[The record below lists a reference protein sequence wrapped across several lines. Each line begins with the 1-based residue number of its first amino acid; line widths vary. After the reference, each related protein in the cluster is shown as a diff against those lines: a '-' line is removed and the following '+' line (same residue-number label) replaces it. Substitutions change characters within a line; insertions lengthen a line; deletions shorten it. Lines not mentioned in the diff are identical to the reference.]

1 MKKPVRLFICQS
13 CGQDYSRWTGKR
25 ESCGEWNT
33 IVEEGGQERFAKT
46 ITKNQIER
54 YAKPRPITDIKEE
67 DYKRI
72 PTGFSEL
79 DHVLGG
85 GIVPGS
91 MTLIGGEPG
100 VGKSTL
106 ILEMS
111 KSLAKNKKVL
121 YISGEESAGQISLRA
136 KRMGI
141 ESKNIFISS
150 EIYVDNIASMIV
162 NEEPGVVFVDSI
174 QTITRESLPNG
185 AGTVTQLRECSQILL
200 ETAKKTNIP
209 IFLIG
214 HITKE
219 GSIAG
224 PKVLEHI
231 VDTVLY
237 FDSDKLNYYR
247 LLRGIKNRFGA
258 VGDIAVFEMRATG
271 LTEVKDKH
279 NLFISS
285 NHESRTGSIISVV
298 MEGSRALSVEVQALV
313 SRSSYSQAR
322 RTAEG
327 LDNKRLVLLAAV
339 LEKFMGLKMVECDI
353 FCNLAGGLNIDEPAL
368 DLAICASI
376 VSSYIEKTAKT
387 HYAVIGEVGLSGEV
401 RSVSHLNIRL
411 KELESIGIKHLLLP
425 KGNIPEIQ
433 NKNLK
438 IELIG
443 IESVRELEK
452 IF

>member
-13 CGQDYSRWTGKR
+13 CGQDYSRWAGKC

-279 NLFISS
+279 NPPTRKQGELQKDSITNDSYYLPLF
-285 NHESRTGSIISVV
+285 
-298 MEGSRALSVEVQALV
+298 
-313 SRSSYSQAR
+313 
-322 RTAEG
+322 
-327 LDNKRLVLLAAV
+327 
-339 LEKFMGLKMVECDI
+339 
-353 FCNLAGGLNIDEPAL
+353 
-368 DLAICASI
+368 
-376 VSSYIEKTAKT
+376 
-387 HYAVIGEVGLSGEV
+387 
-401 RSVSHLNIRL
+401 
-411 KELESIGIKHLLLP
+411 
-425 KGNIPEIQ
+425 
-433 NKNLK
+433 
-438 IELIG
+438 
-443 IESVRELEK
+443 
-452 IF
+452 

>member
-13 CGQDYSRWTGKR
+13 CGQDYSRWAGKC

-313 SRSSYSQAR
+313 SRWSYSQAR
-322 RTAEG
+322 RSADG
-327 LDNKRLVLLAAV
+327 VDNKRLVLVAAV
-339 LEKFMGLKMVECDI
+339 LENFM
-353 FCNLAGGLNIDEPAL
+353 
-368 DLAICASI
+368 
-376 VSSYIEKTAKT
+376 
-387 HYAVIGEVGLSGEV
+387 
-401 RSVSHLNIRL
+401 
-411 KELESIGIKHLLLP
+411 
-425 KGNIPEIQ
+425 
-433 NKNLK
+433 
-438 IELIG
+438 
-443 IESVRELEK
+443 
-452 IF
+452 